1 MSQFPCAVE
10 RDLARYQAEIDERDR
25 FEMALEEATYEL
37 LRSPEYDYCDPWVF
51 SDLFAAARDAAHHGI
66 SRAMDALRRGDG
78 ASLLHHLTVALYAT
92 AKDAAREAAKAEL
105 MRERLE
111 QAQAHA
117 EDLAADRWRDG
128 LRAMAWWEGR

>member
-1 MSQFPCAVE
+1 MTNFPCAVE

-25 FEMALEEATYEL
+25 FEMALEEATQEL
-37 LRSPEYDYCDPWVF
+37 LRSPEYDYCDPWAF
-51 SDLFAAARDAAHHGI
+51 ADLFVAARDAAHPGI

-92 AKDAAREAAKAEL
+92 ARDAAREAARAQL
-105 MRERLE
+105 MRERIE